1 MGHTAVMQCK
11 ATGNPPPEIYWLKD
25 TKRVDMGNKRYT
37 LIAGKYKK
45 LYIFFYLFTFGYT
58 IWNEKTELDVTY
70 SSISFYFYIYQTEK
84 SIQVKSI
91 YKIEMVLVR
100 NYWWDSLT
108 LILIKNIWNK
118 KKEIIRD
125 RNQWFTNRRAL
136 KFLTK
141 QIFWKMQFKN
151 SIFILF
157 LKWQDCKQ
165 IENLK
170 DLALLLHLFN

>member
-70 SSISFYFYIYQTEK
+70 SSISFYFYIYQTGK

-100 NYWWDSLT
+100 YIDEIHLLWSL
-108 LILIKNIWNK
+108 LKIFEIK

-125 RNQWFTNRRAL
+125 RNLINDSQT
-136 KFLTK
+136 
-141 QIFWKMQFKN
+141 
-151 SIFILF
+151 
-157 LKWQDCKQ
+157 
-165 IENLK
+165 EEP
-170 DLALLLHLFN
+170 